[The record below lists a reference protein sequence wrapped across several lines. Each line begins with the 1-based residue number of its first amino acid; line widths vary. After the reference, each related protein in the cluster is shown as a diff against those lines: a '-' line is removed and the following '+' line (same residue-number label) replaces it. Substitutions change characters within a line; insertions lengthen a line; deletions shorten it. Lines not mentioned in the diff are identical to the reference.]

1 MKAVLHFCWILFFA
15 VVFALPSY
23 GTHLRAGQI
32 TAVRDAAR
40 PNTLTYIFTLTLYLD
55 TKGVDQP
62 DAELVLVP
70 LVNGQR
76 RTEIDRV
83 RANAN
88 APRRTV
94 GPGIEEITY
103 TFRYTFP
110 GAGQYVI
117 YFQEENRNPEIV
129 NMTNSVNTPFYV
141 ETILT
146 INQSLGL
153 NNTPVLLNPPID
165 AAEVGQRFCHNP
177 AAFDPDG
184 DSLAYRLAIPALSA
198 YQLVTDYKFPH
209 QVGPPAGVP
218 ESGSGVSTF
227 AVNPLTGDLC
237 WDAPGAFGIG
247 SKGYAVYSMA
257 LVVEEWRKANS
268 GYIKLGEI
276 VRDMQVVVWSQANKR
291 PALVIPKDTILVAGA
306 AITVPIRASDPDSDQ
321 QVRISSESA
330 MFSTVPGLFPAQP
343 LANLSINN
351 YPPKLPG
358 DYVFQGN
365 PTQNQFG
372 WQTSCEQVRNQPYD
386 IVFKAE
392 DNATSSILADVKTW
406 RIFIIGTPPANVQA
420 KTGTTNQT
428 MEISWSAYTCN
439 TKAKLYIWRRDGCG
453 SKSPGAYS
461 MGTPAGYTLLGKV
474 NATATAFTDHLA
486 KPGVAYSY
494 LVSASM
500 ENNIHSLG
508 TPTSCSTLSVSVGAP
523 VVTIT
528 APVNDASFM
537 APAAIAVSVNATDSD
552 GTIAKVELY
561 SNGTKIGEDNT
572 APYSFD
578 WKDVPFGKYTLTAK
592 AFDNTG
598 ASSLSTPVGIT
609 VTDIVNGSEE
619 DEENILLAYP
629 NPFYNEIRVR
639 YTRPIRQLTLINLL
653 GVTTELSYQPMGNYV
668 YAASIESLPPGVYVL
683 RIRNERGKVLLRKLV
698 KQ

>member
-15 VVFALPSY
+15 VLFASPVY
-23 GTHLRAGQI
+23 ATHIRAGQI
-32 TAVRDAAR
+32 TIVKDSTSS
-40 PNTLTYIFTLTLYLD
+40 NTLAHILILTIYRE

-62 DAELVLVP
+62 DARLSIIPIINAQFQPTITLP
-70 LVNGQR
+70 QTNSSFR
-76 RTEIDRV
+76 RI
-83 RANAN
+83 
-88 APRRTV
+88 V
-94 GPGIEEITY
+94 GPDIEEVIF
-103 TFRYTFP
+103 TFRFTFP
-110 GAGQYVI
+110 ANGFYKI
-117 YFQEENRNPEIV
+117 SFSEENRNAELV
-129 NMTNSVNTPFYV
+129 NMTNSIASPFYV
-141 ETILT
+141 ET
-146 INQSLGL
+146 NL
-153 NNTPVLLNPPID
+153 NIQTSTGANRTPYLLNPPI
-165 AAEVGQRFCHNP
+165 AFARTGQKFCYNA

-184 DSLAYRLAIPALSA
+184 DSLSYRLAIPALNA
-198 YQLVTDYKFPH
+198 YQPVADYKFPH
-209 QVGPPAGVP
+209 QVGAPFGVP
-218 ESGSGVSTF
+218 EAGTGSPTF
-227 AVNPLTGDLC
+227 TLNAVNGDVC
-237 WDAPGAFGIG
+237 WDSPGVFGLG
-247 SKGYAVYSMA
+247 SKGYAEYQIA
-257 LVVEEWRKANS
+257 FVVEEWRKTTA
-268 GYIKLGEI
+268 GYVRLSET
-276 VRDMQVVVWSQANKR
+276 VRDMQISVRDHSNKR
-291 PALVIPKDTILVAGA
+291 PELTIPNDTVLIAGA
-306 AITVPIRASDPDSDQ
+306 SFSATVQAVDPDAAQ
-321 QVRISSESA
+321 QLRISSESA
-330 MFSTVPGLFPAQP
+330 VFSQVRSLFPSQP
-343 LANLSINN
+343 SATLSPGNH
-351 YPPKLPG
+351 PPKLPR
-358 DYVFQGN
+358 DYTFQGN
-365 PTQNQFG
+365 PAQSQFS
-372 WQTSCEQVRNQPYD
+372 WQTSCDLVRNQPYD
-386 IVFKAE
+386 VVFTAQ
-392 DNATSSILADVKTW
+392 DNATNSTQLTDTKTW

-420 KTGTTNQT
+420 KAGATNQT

-453 SKSPGAYS
+453 SESPGAYS

-474 NATATAFTDHLA
+474 DATVTAFTDHLA

-523 VVTIT
+523 VVAIT
-528 APVNDASFM
+528 APVNDASFT

-552 GTIAKVELY
+552 GSIAKVELY

-619 DEENILLAYP
+619 EEENILLAYP

-653 GVTTELSYQPMGNYV
+653 GVTMELSYEPMGNYV